1 MNRCNDELT
10 SSEESGTD
18 DGHEVVITKP
28 LPWRSQY
35 CSTMFK
41 RIDDYVDQHRS
52 SQAKRQ
58 MKRHSISKSPSS
70 RNKPEGTSVP
80 DWAIM

>member
-1 MNRCNDELT
+1 MMNEFM

-41 RIDDYVDQHRS
+41 RIDDYVDRHRS

-58 MKRHSISKSPSS
+58 MKRRHISKSPSS

-80 DWAIM
+80 DWAII